1 MSEDFKKIAN
11 LIGRFLHSIG
21 VPYTFTHVKTKNTV
35 SVEYLCGEHVISVNA
50 STIPLIWIWGRVQTN
65 CLQSPV
71 FILLEKLE
79 DFKRY
84 IRSKCIL
91 ERIDEI

>member
-11 LIGRFLHSIG
+11 LIGSFLNSIG
-21 VPYTFTHVKTKNTV
+21 VPYTFTHIKTENQI
-35 SVEYLCGEHVISVNA
+35 SVEYLCGQHVISVNT
-50 STIPLIWIWGRVQTN
+50 STLTPLIWGRVQTN
-65 CLQSPV
+65 CLQSPMY
-71 FILLEKLE
+71 ILLEKLE
-79 DFKRY
+79 DFKKC

>member
-11 LIGRFLHSIG
+11 LIGRFLNSIG
-21 VPYTFTHVKTKNTV
+21 VPYTFTHVKTENTI
-35 SVEYLCGEHVISVNA
+35 SVEYLCGEHVISVNT
-50 STIPLIWIWGRVQTN
+50 SPHLIWGRVQTD
-65 CLQSPV
+65 CLQSPM

-79 DFKRY
+79 DFKRC

-91 ERIDEI
+91 K